1 IGDGTRE
8 GADRRGPRKYEQ
20 DPRSNET
27 VLRRFRAD
35 CCSVPYQPSYT
46 FFGRRPPSCGF
57 CAFEQ
62 LNAIANSVEAELTQL
77 TCFRISAED
86 AKYFTAR
93 RLFGEEVATK
103 FVPANQDIE
112 EAGKCLALS
121 RGTAT
126 VFHLM
131 RVMEAGLKALAKPLG
146 IPYAP

>member
-1 IGDGTRE
+1 LKSAMALVKGQTGAVPENMSKTLGLMRQCCEDSGLTVALYLTSRLIHFSEGD
-8 GADRRGPRKYEQ
+8 
-20 DPRSNET
+20 
-27 VLRRFRAD
+27 
-35 CCSVPYQPSYT
+35 
-46 FFGRRPPSCGF
+46 RPLAASA
-57 CAFEQ
+57 AFEQ

-86 AKYFTAR
+86 AKYFTDR

-146 IPYAP
+146 IP